1 MEKTELRSQIEKQA
15 ARYFEEGHNCC
26 QSILLAAND
35 GWQLGIDPSL
45 ISSAGFFFRHGMASG
60 STCGALIGAQLAL
73 GILNDRYETKLKIK
87 SASTLYNKF
96 VNAFGSPEC
105 KDLRKG
111 QGLLDK
117 LGSKGCRMI
126 TLTTA
131 GILCE
136 FWESIDGK
144 KK

>member
-1 MEKTELRSQIEKQA
+1 MEKTELRSQIERQA
-15 ARYFEEGHNCC
+15 ARYFEEGQNCC

-35 GWQLGIDPSL
+35 TWQLEIEPSL
-45 ISSAGFFFRHGMASG
+45 ISSAGFFFRHGMGSG

-73 GILNDRYETKLKIK
+73 GILNERYETKLKIK
-87 SASTLYNKF
+87 SAGTLYHEF
-96 VNAFGSPEC
+96 VSTFGSSDC

-117 LGSKGCRMI
+117 LGSKGCKTI
-126 TLTTA
+126 TLTAA
-131 GILCE
+131 GILYG
-136 FWESIDGK
+136 FWERIDGK